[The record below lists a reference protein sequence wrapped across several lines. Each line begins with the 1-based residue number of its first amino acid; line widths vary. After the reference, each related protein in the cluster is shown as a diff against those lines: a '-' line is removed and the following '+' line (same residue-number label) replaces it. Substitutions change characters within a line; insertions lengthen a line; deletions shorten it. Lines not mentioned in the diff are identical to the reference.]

1 MNMSYEV
8 EYVIP
13 FEILFE
19 GSFRDTWEVKDA
31 IFTSEMARLLKLLD
45 IEINPNTLAEEYCL
59 LKRGQGD
66 VHVFFDS
73 SKQKFIIFDLYL
85 GHTDQHNMISLG
97 AHIPGYM
104 KEQMKEAMFTIYNDD
119 DAIPKSDF
127 KEYYNNKLFAD
138 IDKSN
143 YPKKSEFYYQE
154 IIYHY

>member
-31 IFTSEMARLLKLLD
+31 IFTSEMVRLLKLLD

-66 VHVFFDS
+66 VHVFLILR
-73 SKQKFIIFDLYL
+73 SKNL
-85 GHTDQHNMISLG
+85 
-97 AHIPGYM
+97 
-104 KEQMKEAMFTIYNDD
+104 
-119 DAIPKSDF
+119 
-127 KEYYNNKLFAD
+127 
-138 IDKSN
+138 
-143 YPKKSEFYYQE
+143 
-154 IIYHY
+154 